1 MPLPFIGALLAKAI
15 PLIKGVATGVGGAL
29 AKVGKVVAPIAAKV
43 GGFVKNNIGT
53 IGKVASAMAGMGGS
67 RRTPSPSD
75 PRVEEP
81 PDRSASSPLG
91 VDEAAVTPETSLPA
105 IMGPSSSGG
114 RPPPP
119 PSVVPP
125 NGGIPIPAGAQMV
138 GHSMSRRDENGNLV
152 QVMPF
157 APIPAAAQFPLITG
171 GPHRRGHM
179 SREQRSIM
187 EFNPPRN
194 KGRGPHAPITV
205 PGPPQPVTHPVF
217 APPPSMVYRPIAK
230 SPSQNDAA
238 TERINAL
245 RGIGGPLMQK
255 IMSHMPQIRDY
266 TVSGMR
272 PAI

>member
-81 PDRSASSPLG
+81 PD
-91 VDEAAVTPETSLPA
+91 EAAVAPESSLPA

-119 PSVVPP
+119 PSVVP

-152 QVMPF
+152 RVMPF

-171 GPHRRGHM
+171 GPARRGHM

-217 APPPSMVYRPIAK
+217 APPPSLVYRPIAK
-230 SPSQNDAA
+230 SPSPQGGLSLERRQNDAA

-266 TVSGMR
+266 TVSGVR